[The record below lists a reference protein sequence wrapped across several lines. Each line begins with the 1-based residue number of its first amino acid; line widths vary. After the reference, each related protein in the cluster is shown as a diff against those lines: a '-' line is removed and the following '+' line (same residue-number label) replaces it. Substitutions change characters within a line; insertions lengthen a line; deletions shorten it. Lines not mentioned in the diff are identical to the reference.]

1 MIKVLDYLNS
11 FSWYIGNKPREEN
24 MKKILTILL
33 CLTLLI
39 SMTAC
44 SGKDMTQGKAPEEIL
59 EEAITK
65 AAEWE
70 NYEMALETHMV
81 MDIPP
86 QGEIEMNMTGV
97 GVAFIKPL
105 KMHMTMSMD
114 MPQMEESQNIEQY
127 IVQEEDTFSI
137 YQNYEGQWYKNVME
151 DEGIEELMSVDPME
165 SIQLFVK
172 HIKSAEIA
180 EEEKINDKDAV
191 RIDVTVSFDM
201 YKELMETNGSLDMS
215 AMFGMDV
222 FEMLGNM
229 GDLTYSIWVE
239 KESLNVVKYHMNLS
253 EAMNKMA
260 EAMQEIEEVPQEL
273 IDVYQTSQMEMS
285 VTLSNQNNVEDF
297 EIPEEALNAEEVPFI
312 N

>member
-1 MIKVLDYLNS
+1 
-11 FSWYIGNKPREEN
+11 

-70 NYEMALETHMV
+70 NYEMALETHMI

-105 KMHMTMSMD
+105 KMHMTMSMH

-127 IVQEEDTFSI
+127 IVQEEETFSI

-151 DEGIEELMSVDPME
+151 GEGIEELMSVDPME

-172 HIKSAEIA
+172 HIKSAEIV

-222 FEMLGNM
+222 FEMLGSM

-297 EIPEEALNAEEVPFI
+297 EIPEEALNAEEIPFI